1 MRRIL
6 GFAATALVATLALT
20 GCTGGSTPAPEDIAE
35 PLPSEIVDQLVDATD
50 HAVAA
55 AGAPGAIV
63 GVWVPW
69 AGEWKTGIGATQP
82 GGDKTPGKD
91 MTFRAGTITRS
102 ITCDVLYAMDGGA
115 VRIDDSITDYVP
127 SVPQLEGVTLKSL
140 CDSTAGLR
148 SSGDLNWNQILPNPD
163 REWTPREFV
172 SAGLG
177 NRQGKAGAWSDSDTS
192 YFLLG
197 YALENATHTP
207 LADLIE
213 NYVTDPQR
221 LNHTALPDVTS
232 AKPGSKPLPG
242 YYTSSAA
249 RQAGCTDAPTE
260 YTKASSSLGYADS
273 GIVSTIDDLGNYV
286 ARVAKSVGNLEK
298 PPVRWADSLPV
309 DADGDQWI
317 RVAGGDRFYGTM
329 VGQEGST
336 LGYSTAA
343 YSDINTGVTVAVTL
357 NNSAAGGELAGSL
370 ARELA
375 AIAMSAE
382 GKHKPKD
389 AALPWTAEQ
398 AHAAVTDAAVCP
410 IG

>member
-20 GCTGGSTPAPEDIAE
+20 GCTGGSTPAPEEIAD
-35 PLPSEIVDQLVDATD
+35 PLPSGLVDQFVDATE
-50 HAVAA
+50 HAIAA
-55 AGAPGAIV
+55 SGAPGAIV

-69 AGEWKTGIGATQP
+69 AGEWKSGVGEHEPDGEKPAM
-82 GGDKTPGKD
+82 D

-102 ITCDVLYAMDGGA
+102 MTCDVLYAMDGGA
-115 VRIDDSITDYVP
+115 VRIDDSITAYVP
-127 SVPQLEGVTLKSL
+127 SVPQLEDVTLKSL
-140 CDSTAGLR
+140 CDSDAGLR
-148 SSGDLNWNQILPNPD
+148 SSGDLNWAQILPNPE

-177 NRQGKAGAWSDSDTS
+177 SRQGTAGAWNDSDTS

-207 LADLIE
+207 LSELIR

-221 LNHTALPDVTS
+221 LEHTQLPD
-232 AKPGSKPLPG
+232 AAPAEPGSKPLPG
-242 YYTSSAA
+242 FYTSSAS
-249 RQAGCTDAPTE
+249 RQAGCEEPPTE
-260 YTKASSSLGYADS
+260 FTTASSSMGYADS
-273 GIVSTIDDLGNYV
+273 GIVSTIDDLGNYT
-286 ARVAKSVGNLEK
+286 ARLARSIGDLED
-298 PPVRWADSLPV
+298 PPARWADLLPV
-309 DADGDQWI
+309 DAEGDQWI

-357 NNSAAGGELAGSL
+357 NNSAAGGTIAGAL

-375 AIAMSAE
+375 AIAMTAE
-382 GKHKPKD
+382 GSHRPED

-398 AHAAVTDAAVCP
+398 AHEAVTAAAVCP
-410 IG
+410 IP